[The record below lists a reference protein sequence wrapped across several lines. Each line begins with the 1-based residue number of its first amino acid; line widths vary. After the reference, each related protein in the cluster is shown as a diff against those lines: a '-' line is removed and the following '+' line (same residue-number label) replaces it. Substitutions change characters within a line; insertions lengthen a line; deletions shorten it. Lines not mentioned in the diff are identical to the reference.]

1 MIHNLVSINKY
12 EIKLDYT
19 VVDSLKSF
27 KEEVLDELYRIYKLN
42 GDMPLLYSGGMDSTF
57 ILRSLQEL
65 GISPRTISFSFTEDN
80 SDFDCELVK
89 AKCKKYDVRP
99 PEFFYIDGNAL
110 QDHVRYLVEEK
121 DIAYPMLHGFYMDYF
136 LNTLKYEKFFT
147 GMSGEFKLK
156 NGKVIMPYG
165 PLMVM
170 QNNPGRLFC
179 FTTDRTFLSYFKHE
193 KFIANYKTPNP
204 LTETGAEDQ
213 WYIRDL
219 IYMDCYPDMERE
231 VKNLPNPWRDHITT
245 PFYKNVVPYL
255 TERYPLLYNPRCW
268 ITQCEFDADFL
279 VNV

>member
-1 MIHNLVSINKY
+1 MIHNLISINKY

-19 VVDSLKSF
+19 VKDSLKSF
-27 KEEVLDELYRIYKLN
+27 KEEVLDELYRVYKLN
-42 GDMPLLYSGGMDSTF
+42 GDIPLLYSGGMDSTF

-65 GISPRTISFSFTEDN
+65 GISPRIVSFSFTEDN

-99 PEFFYIDGNAL
+99 PEFFYIDGNKI
-110 QDHVRYLVEEK
+110 QEHVEYLVEER
-121 DIAYPMLHGFYMDYF
+121 DIAYPMLHGFFMDYF
-136 LNTLKYEKFFT
+136 LSVNKDEKYFT

-156 NGKVIMPYG
+156 SGKIVLPYG
-165 PLMVM
+165 PLMVK
-170 QNNPGRLFC
+170 QNNPDRLFC
-179 FTTDRTFLSYFKHE
+179 FTSDRTFLSYFKH
-193 KFIANYKTPNP
+193 KQFIANYKNPNP
-204 LTETGAEDQ
+204 LMANGQEDQ

-231 VKNLPNPWRDHITT
+231 IKNLPNTWRYHITT

-268 ITQCEFDADFL
+268 ITQCEFDPEFL
-279 VNV
+279 VNL